1 MNNNKTKNII
11 LAVLVIG
18 LVGMTIAYASLT
30 QTLTINNNQATVSSN
45 WRVRFNGTVTTTVG
59 TTISGTTTGATFTSG
74 TPTVTNDR
82 QTITG
87 LQATFTKPG
96 DYVEVAFKVQNEGNI
111 AAKGSS
117 TTLVLGDLSCEPGTN
132 SGVTQAEA
140 NTFCGKLTKWVKHS
154 DRTTNFS
161 SADTLA
167 AYSGSGDYPSIDG
180 ILRIEMP
187 STLESSD
194 LAALSKGSIVVTLGD
209 TTLSF
214 EQDDNPPL
222 TWSQLVGN
230 ATSGFD
236 SFKTPTQKY
245 GSSTLPDNEPFWV
258 QENTTSGAKELCG
271 VFPSGTVCLTHASSR
286 NSEFTDA
293 SNGNVTGY
301 SLQKKTEMEQ
311 AGASC
316 TVNSSRVKCDASGM
330 GCAVS
335 SSGSVY
341 CSMSDGSHN
350 CFISSNGDISCV

>member
-30 QTLTINNNQATVSSN
+30 QTLTINNNQATVSSK

-117 TTLVLGDLSCEPGTN
+117 TTLVLGDLSCTGT
-132 SGVTQAEA
+132 GTITEGEA

-154 DRTTNFS
+154 DRTTDWT

-167 AYSGSGDYPSIDG
+167 AYSGSGDYASIDG

-187 STLESSD
+187 STLTSDD
-194 LAALSKGSIVVTLGD
+194 LASLSKGSIVVTLGD

-214 EQDDNPPL
+214 EQDDNPPVQSPWDHYISP
-222 TWSQLVGN
+222 TQ
-230 ATSGFD
+230 TSG
-236 SFKTPTQKY
+236 
-245 GSSTLPDNEPFWV
+245 GATLPANEPFWI
-258 QENTTSGAKELCG
+258 QENTTSGDKELCG
-271 VFPSGTVCLTHASSR
+271 VFPSGTVCLTQEPNGR
-286 NSEFTDA
+286 QSEFTDA

-301 SLQKKTEMEQ
+301 TLQKKTEMEQ

-316 TVNSSRVKCDASGM
+316 TVKSNNVTCNGSGM
-330 GCAVS
+330 YCYLA
-335 SSGSVY
+335 SSGSVNCSVPGYSHY
-341 CSMSDGSHN
+341 CY
-350 CFISSNGDISCV
+350 INGDASCI

>member
-45 WRVRFNGTVTTTVG
+45 WRVRFNGTVTTSVG
-59 TTISGTTTGATFTSG
+59 TTISGTTTGASYTAN
-74 TPTVTNDR
+74 TPVLDNDR
-82 QTITG
+82 QTIKN

-154 DRTTNFS
+154 DRTTNWTF
-161 SADTLA
+161 ADTLA

-187 STLESSD
+187 STLESTD
-194 LAALSKGSIVVTLGD
+194 LAALSKGSIVVTLED
-209 TTLSF
+209 TTLHF
-214 EQDDNPPL
+214 EQDDNPPVVGP
-222 TWSQLVGN
+222 TWDN
-230 ATSGFD
+230 YI
-236 SFKTPTQKY
+236 TPTQKS
-245 GSSTLPDNEPFWV
+245 GGAILPDNESFWI
-258 QENTTSGAKELCG
+258 QQNTSTGDKEVCG
-271 VFPSGTVCLTHASSR
+271 VFPSGTVCLT
-286 NSEFTDA
+286 ND
-293 SNGNVTGY
+293 SNGRQSEWSSSKPYTLSGY
-301 SLQKKTEMEQ
+301 TLQKKTEMES

-316 TVNSSRVKCDASGM
+316 TVKSDNVKCVGSGM
-330 GCAVS
+330 SCVVSRYGIVGCSTSDS
-335 SSGSVY
+335 SHY
-341 CSMSDGSHN
+341 CSIGNDDDAHCS
-350 CFISSNGDISCV
+350 